1 VSGPAVSELLKLFG
15 PEVGLVRSG
24 QSELSRATALAAAAH
39 AGQVDKSGKAYIL
52 HPIRVMQR
60 CQPHGDIAQIAAV
73 LHDVVE
79 DTWVTLDHLR
89 ELEFPPE
96 AIEAVDAL
104 SHRDGERYFDYIER
118 CSANQVAALVKL
130 ADLEDNSDPVRRFGR
145 DFDALLR
152 RYEKA
157 RAVILHRLAKAG

>member
-1 VSGPAVSELLKLFG
+1 VRGPAVSELAAWLR
-15 PEVGLVRSG
+15 PETVAGRSG
-24 QSELSRATALAAAAH
+24 QSDLSRAVALAALAH

-60 CQPHGDIAQIAAV
+60 CQPHGDIAQMVAV

-79 DTWVTLDHLR
+79 DTWVTLDHLHA
-89 ELEFPPE
+89 LEFPDE
-96 AIEAVDAL
+96 MIEAVDAIT
-104 SHRDGERYFDYIER
+104 HRVGERYFDYIER
-118 CSANQVAALVKL
+118 CGSNRIAALVKL

-152 RYEKA
+152 RYERA
-157 RAVILHRLAKAG
+157 RELILERLAKAG